1 MANLESTLN
10 QRANS
15 ACELCEATKDL
26 SIYQVTSD
34 EEASQDNT
42 LLVCKHCLDQ
52 IEQKIDID
60 LNHWHCLNGSMWSEF
75 APVQI
80 AAYRM
85 LYRLKSENWAAD
97 LLEQMYLDDA
107 VLAVAKQKLIDPNAP
122 KTRDSNGTI
131 LNNGDTVTLIKDLEV
146 KGAGFTAKRGTTVK
160 KIILSDD
167 GEHIEGKVNGTQ
179 IFLLS
184 KYLKKLK
191 C

>member
-1 MANLESTLN
+1 
-10 QRANS
+10 
-15 ACELCEATKDL
+15 
-26 SIYQVTSD
+26 
-34 EEASQDNT
+34 
-42 LLVCKHCLDQ
+42 
-52 IEQKIDID
+52 
-60 LNHWHCLNGSMWSEF
+60 MWSEF